1 MKMPKLIPLRLKD
14 GDSLRRWE
22 LLEDW
27 EYQLDTIHI
36 FIPKGF
42 ITDFASIPWG
52 FRNLYDP
59 TGYLLLSGLIHDFL
73 YQHGGYH
80 EIFAPE
86 ISRYF
91 IPVDRRRAD
100 LMFRRVANIEHPSRR
115 NETIMAY
122 RALRVGGGQ
131 AWDNHR
137 NALYNAIESISK
149 PPSGQNPK

>member
-1 MKMPKLIPLRLKD
+1 MVMPKLIPLPLKD

-36 FIPKGF
+36 FIEKGF

-59 TGYLLLSGLIHDFL
+59 TGYLLLAALIHDHL
-73 YQHGGYH
+73 YQFGGYY
-80 EIFAPE
+80 ELFASLPYE
-86 ISRYF
+86 LFF
-91 IPVDRRRAD
+91 IHVDRRRSD

-115 NETIMAY
+115 TETIVAY
-122 RALRVGGGQ
+122 RTLRVGGGST
-131 AWDNHR
+131 WDKYRDAEKH
-137 NALYNAIESISK
+137 
-149 PPSGQNPK
+149 G